1 MFSAKKTPDVL
12 RNWTHM
18 LCAEGECVS
27 LSLCGCVCV
36 CSLGG
41 FSGLRFRGE
50 RVIHLLGEC

>member
-18 LCAEGECVS
+18 LCAEGECVC
-27 LSLCGCVCV
+27 LSLCGCV

-50 RVIHLLGEC
+50 RVIHLLGER